1 MDLRAFPL
9 CCPLKTLRSLHPR
22 TQRQSRRFR
31 RTRTEVVCRALSTAG
46 PPTANLRDSQH
57 HQCTGAHPATGQLVI
72 AAVHCVAF
80 RVALDVRRAIEMCR
94 AASGCIEVGVGLTA
108 YLGARARAPERV
120 GNTSLLREP
129 ALSTTHVLARKR
141 RCAHSVLC
149 RVSGPVRGRRS
160 CAAAIVDSAG
170 GRCAVWPSGL
180 PLWGLDSSSR
190 MYLIIHAFFFALR
203 ADASG
208 LII

>member
-1 MDLRAFPL
+1 MLPSKNSPITSPTNSTTIA
-9 CCPLKTLRSLHPR
+9 SLPEDTDR
-22 TQRQSRRFR
+22 GRLLSALNRGPTYCQSSR
-31 RTRTEVVCRALSTAG
+31 L
-46 PPTANLRDSQH
+46 PKH

-120 GNTSLLREP
+120 GNTSLLRGP
-129 ALSTTHVLARKR
+129 ALSTAHVLARKR

-149 RVSGPVRGRRS
+149 RASGPVRGRRS

-170 GRCAVWPSGL
+170 GRCAEWPSGL

-190 MYLIIHAFFFALR
+190 MYLIIHAVFFFAIR